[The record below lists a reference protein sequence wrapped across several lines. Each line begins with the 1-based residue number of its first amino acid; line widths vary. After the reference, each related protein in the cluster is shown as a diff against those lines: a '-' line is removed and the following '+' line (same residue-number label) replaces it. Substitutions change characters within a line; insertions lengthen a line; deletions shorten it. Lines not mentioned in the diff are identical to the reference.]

1 MASARTLG
9 WTLEDRRSGRWLRPV
24 VSAGV
29 LIGLAWLL
37 DIDQVA
43 ARLGGMRAGW
53 VALAVALSVL
63 QVGASA
69 WRWRFTAARLGID
82 LPLGAAI
89 REYYLA
95 TFLNQV
101 LPGGGLGDVS
111 RAWRH
116 ARGARRPGSA
126 VRAVILER
134 VSGQLIMTAAAAGS
148 AVRLSCE
155 LGAARR
161 LGWPGGAPLSG
172 AALAAAA
179 IVAVT
184 AAAAGLAAGRAA
196 FRRISADSL
205 AGRTWRDARAA
216 LLSRRALPVQAASSA
231 LIVASYLA
239 TFVLGARAV
248 GVGTPLPTLLPL
260 VAPVLVAML
269 PPISVAG
276 WGVREGAA
284 AALWAAAGLAA
295 ADGVAARRLRYHA
308 PRVAG
313 SASGL
318 TRTARNASNGSGP
331 KRARAR
337 EIDDFPDTR
346 NAAESDD
353 TQRSPSSKQRSTSR
367 ADTDRNSP
375 RATT

>member
-1 MASARTLG
+1 MAPGRMLG
-9 WTLEDRRSGRWLRPV
+9 RAWQDRRSGRWVRPA

-37 DIDQVA
+37 DVDQVA

-53 VALAVALSVL
+53 VASAVALSVL

-101 LPGGGLGDVS
+101 LPGGGLGDAS

-134 VSGQLIMTAAAAGS
+134 VSGQLVMTAAAAGS
-148 AVRLSCE
+148 AVLLSCE
-155 LGAARR
+155 LGVARR
-161 LGWPGGAPLSG
+161 LGWPDSAPPAGAV
-172 AALAAAA
+172 LAAAA

-184 AAAAGLAAGRAA
+184 AAVAGLAAGRAA
-196 FRRISADSL
+196 SRRISADSL
-205 AGRTWRDARAA
+205 AGRTWRDVRAA
-216 LLSRRALPVQAASSA
+216 LLSRRALPVQIASSA
-231 LIVASYLA
+231 LIVASYLV
-239 TFVLGARAV
+239 TFVLAARAV
-248 GVGTPLPTLLPL
+248 GVGTPLPTLLQL

-284 AALWAAAGLAA
+284 AALWGAAGLAA
-295 ADGVAARRLRYHA
+295 ADGVAASVAYGLLTLLSSLPGGVILALQTTRPAA
-308 PRVAG
+308 PRVSGGSRGRTGRRRRGGSTGAAG
-313 SASGL
+313 AAPRRA
-318 TRTARNASNGSGP
+318 TR
-331 KRARAR
+331 
-337 EIDDFPDTR
+337 
-346 NAAESDD
+346 SDPG
-353 TQRSPSSKQRSTSR
+353 RSPPGRSRS
-367 ADTDRNSP
+367 AP
-375 RATT
+375 APP

>member
-9 WTLEDRRSGRWLRPV
+9 WTLEDRRSGRWLRPA

-37 DIDQVA
+37 DVDQIA

-161 LGWPGGAPLSG
+161 LGWPGALLAG

-179 IVAVT
+179 IFAVT

-196 FRRISADSL
+196 SRRISADSL
-205 AGRTWRDARAA
+205 AGRTWRDVRAA

-239 TFVLGARAV
+239 TFVLAARAV

-284 AALWAAAGLAA
+284 AALWGAAGLAA
-295 ADGVAARRLRYHA
+295 ADGVAASVAYGLLALLSSLPGGVILALQTACGRRGPA
-308 PRVAG
+308 PPRPG
-313 SASGL
+313 R
-318 TRTARNASNGSGP
+318 TRW
-331 KRARAR
+331 
-337 EIDDFPDTR
+337 
-346 NAAESDD
+346 
-353 TQRSPSSKQRSTSR
+353 
-367 ADTDRNSP
+367 
-375 RATT
+375 